1 MTAHTSFDVQP
12 STRFGTWIRH
22 QGPAFWTGIVGA
34 VLLVCAA
41 TSTVGLAEQPDI
53 TVNFD
58 QPDVALEWGTVT
70 VWLMRG
76 AAALAF
82 VAVIGHRLRPSR
94 LLAAPTA
101 AAGLLAVGT
110 TIYTLRAAAD
120 ATIEGEPLHYI
131 TSFGAWFAFAGGA
144 LLLIAAAA
152 QARTR

>member
-12 STRFGTWIRH
+12 STRFGSWVRK
-22 QGPAFWTGIVGA
+22 QGPAFWTGIAGA

-94 LLAAPTA
+94 LLAALA
-101 AAGLLAVGT
+101 ALAGALAIGT
-110 TIYTLRAAAD
+110 TIYTLRAVGD
-120 ATIEGEPLHYI
+120 TDLDYI

-144 LLLIAAAA
+144 LLLIAALAL
-152 QARTR
+152 ARRG